1 MAHKGGELVYLEGM
15 SSNRTQDMTG
25 EIMTATIATKA
36 PKASKAEALSTIT
49 KALESA
55 HEIIKAETGAPR
67 ATLLVTR
74 DLKGRKGHFT
84 PFTPWNNGG
93 ESFNEIAFN
102 LEHFTTPEELLSTLL
117 HEVAH
122 SLNHANG
129 IEDCSSNQYH
139 NAKFKTQAEALGLKT
154 IEIKGKGHAATEL
167 TELGAKRWKKAL
179 AILAGAFDLVALGGE
194 SAKKKGRNTNLI
206 KAMCD
211 CENVIRLS
219 RTVLE
224 IGVTCNQC
232 DEIFKEA

>member
-1 MAHKGGELVYLEGM
+1 
-15 SSNRTQDMTG
+15 MT
-25 EIMTATIATKA
+25 TATATKA
-36 PKASKAEALSTIT
+36 GKATKAEALSTIT
-49 KALESA
+49 KALEQA

-84 PFTPWNNGG
+84 PSTPWTNGE

-139 NAKFKTQAEALGLKT
+139 NAKFKAQAEALGLKT
-154 IEIKGKGHAATEL
+154 EKTKKGYSATTL
-167 TELGAKRWKKAL
+167 TDFGAKRWAKAL
-179 AILAGAFDLVALGGE
+179 KILAGAFDLVALGGAQ
-194 SAKKKGRNTNLI
+194 AKPKGRNTNLI
-206 KAMCD
+206 KATCD

-224 IGVTCNQC
+224 IGVTCNAC
-232 DEIFKEA
+232 EEIFKEA

>member
-1 MAHKGGELVYLEGM
+1 MIEFSHRLSHKDLTRRENKKM
-15 SSNRTQDMTG
+15 TQ
-25 EIMTATIATKA
+25 ATATKA
-36 PKASKAEALSTIT
+36 KATTKAEALSTIT

-179 AILAGAFDLVALGGE
+179 SILAGAFDLVALGGE
-194 SAKKKGRNTNLI
+194 SAKKKGRNTNLL
-206 KAMCD
+206 KAMCP
-211 CENVIRLS
+211 CEQVIRAS
-219 RTVLE
+219 RGVLDA
-224 IGVTCNQC
+224 GVSC
-232 DEIFKEA
+232 DMCGMRFMA

>member
-1 MAHKGGELVYLEGM
+1 
-15 SSNRTQDMTG
+15 MT
-25 EIMTATIATKA
+25 TATATKA
-36 PKASKAEALSTIT
+36 GKATKAEALSTIT
-49 KALESA
+49 KALEQA

-84 PFTPWNNGG
+84 PFTPWRNN
-93 ESFNEIAFN
+93 EEAFSEIAFN

-122 SLNHANG
+122 SLNHMNG

-154 IEIKGKGHAATEL
+154 IEIKGKGHASTEL

-179 AILAGAFDLVALGGE
+179 TILANAFDLTAIGAE
-194 SAKKKGRNTNLI
+194 SAKPKGRNTNLL
-206 KAMCD
+206 KATCG
-211 CENVIRLS
+211 CEQVIRAS
-219 RTVLE
+219 R
-224 IGVTCNQC
+224 GVIEAGVSC
-232 DEIFKEA
+232 DLCGTRFMA

>member
-1 MAHKGGELVYLEGM
+1 MTQEMHAE
-15 SSNRTQDMTG
+15 SNKV
-25 EIMTATIATKA
+25 IARVIAKQN
-36 PKASKAEALSTIT
+36 KAEALSTIT
-49 KALESA
+49 KALEQA

-84 PFTPWNNGG
+84 PYTPWRT
-93 ESFNEIAFN
+93 EDEVFSEIAFN

-122 SLNHANG
+122 SLNHMNG

-139 NAKFKTQAEALGLKT
+139 NKHFKTQAEALGLKT
-154 IEIKGKGHAATEL
+154 LEIKGKGHASTEL
-167 TELGAKRWKKAL
+167 TEIAAKRWKKAL
-179 AILAGAFDLVALGGE
+179 AILANAFDLVAIGGE
-194 SAKKKGRNTNLI
+194 SAKPKGRNTNLI
-206 KAMCD
+206 KAQCD
-211 CENVIRLS
+211 CENTIRLS

-232 DEIFKEA
+232 EEIYKEA

>member
-1 MAHKGGELVYLEGM
+1 
-15 SSNRTQDMTG
+15 
-25 EIMTATIATKA
+25 MTATTATKA
-36 PKASKAEALSTIT
+36 GKATKAEALSTIT
-49 KALESA
+49 KALETA

-84 PFTPWNNGG
+84 PFTPWATDG
-93 ESFNEIAFN
+93 EQFNEIAFN

-154 IEIKGKGHAATEL
+154 IEVKGKGHASTEL

-179 AILAGAFDLVALGGE
+179 AILAGAFDLVALGGAT
-194 SAKKKGRNTNLI
+194 AKPKGRNTNLL
-206 KAMCD
+206 KATCP
-211 CENVIRLS
+211 CEQVIRAS
-219 RTVLE
+219 R
-224 IGVTCNQC
+224 GVIEAGVSC
-232 DEIFKEA
+232 DMCGGRFNA

>member
-1 MAHKGGELVYLEGM
+1 
-15 SSNRTQDMTG
+15 
-25 EIMTATIATKA
+25 MTATIATKA
-36 PKASKAEALSTIT
+36 TGKAIKAEALSTIT

-84 PFTPWNNGG
+84 PFTPWQNGE
-93 ESFNEIAFN
+93 ESFSEIAFN

-154 IEIKGKGHAATEL
+154 LEIKGKGHASTEL
-167 TELGAKRWKKAL
+167 TEFGAKRWSKAL
-179 AILAGAFDLVALGGE
+179 KILAGAFDLVALGGE
-194 SAKKKGRNTNLI
+194 SAKKKGRNTNLL
-206 KAMCD
+206 KAQCP
-211 CENVIRLS
+211 CEQVIRAS
-219 RTVLE
+219 R
-224 IGVTCNQC
+224 GVIEAGVSC
-232 DEIFKEA
+232 DMCGGRFNEA

>member
-1 MAHKGGELVYLEGM
+1 
-15 SSNRTQDMTG
+15 MT
-25 EIMTATIATKA
+25 TATATKTG
-36 PKASKAEALSTIT
+36 KTSKAEALSTLT
-49 KALESA
+49 RALEQA
-55 HEIIKAETGAPR
+55 HEIIKNETGAPR

-74 DLKGRKGHFT
+74 DLKGRRGHFT
-84 PFTPWNNGG
+84 PYTPWRT
-93 ESFNEIAFN
+93 EDEVFNEIAFN
-102 LEHFTTPEELLSTLL
+102 LETFSSAEDLFSTLL

-122 SLNHANG
+122 SLNHMNG

-154 IEIKGKGHAATEL
+154 LEIKGKGHAATEL